1 MFGAFGFVLKTLLQG
16 FGKNISTQNAKEEI
30 QEWLL
35 VKLTMCFSISHKKQA
50 DKLWRICGI
59 IARRYSKLS
68 FCCCA
73 NCPDMTALSWPCR
86 KAIWYYKHLIQEGGK
101 QLRIK
106 RRKILW
112 AIGIN
117 ICYEWDAKYSK
128 EDFFQKMGIL
138 LNCQKKRRRRK
149 SRSESIS
156 WEKRACR
163 KTNNL
168 ESKWEELCKFFYLT
182 YGKTRMKSKWIPNR
196 SEKYILR
203 SAQLQEGQHTLNR
216 PWLHRDAQIWD
227 GRSKNIMQISWCRT
241 YHANC
246 CSSSDLQGE
255 L

>member
-1 MFGAFGFVLKTLLQG
+1 MFGAFGFVLKTLLQA

-35 VKLTMCFSISHKKQA
+35 VKLTKCFSISHKKQA

-68 FCCCA
+68 FCCCT

-101 QLRIK
+101 KLRIK

-117 ICYEWDAKYSK
+117 ICFEWDAKYSK
-128 EDFFQKMGIL
+128 EEFFWEDGYFAQL
-138 LNCQKKRRRRK
+138 PEKRRRRK
-149 SRSESIS
+149 SRSENIS

-168 ESKWEELCKFFYLT
+168 ESISLSYIWKNK
-182 YGKTRMKSKWIPNR
+182 K
-196 SEKYILR
+196 EK
-203 SAQLQEGQHTLNR
+203 
-216 PWLHRDAQIWD
+216 
-227 GRSKNIMQISWCRT
+227 
-241 YHANC
+241 
-246 CSSSDLQGE
+246 
-255 L
+255 

>member
-1 MFGAFGFVLKTLLQG
+1 MFGAFGFVLKTLLQA

-35 VKLTMCFSISHKKQA
+35 VKLTKCFSISHKKQA

-68 FCCCA
+68 FCCCT

-101 QLRIK
+101 KLRIK

-112 AIGIN
+112 AIGN
-117 ICYEWDAKYSK
+117 IVSRNSFE
-128 EDFFQKMGIL
+128 KMGIS
-138 LNCQKKRRRRK
+138 LNCQKKGRRRK
-149 SRSESIS
+149 SRSENIS

-168 ESKWEELCKFFYLT
+168 ESIFFYLT
-182 YGKTRMKSKWIPNR
+182 YGKTRRKSKLIPNE

-203 SAQLQEGQHTLNR
+203 SAQRTCRKANTLWTDRDCREMQRSETEEAGQKYYADFLV
-216 PWLHRDAQIWD
+216 
-227 GRSKNIMQISWCRT
+227 
-241 YHANC
+241 
-246 CSSSDLQGE
+246 
-255 L
+255 